1 MMNPHG
7 DTFAGAF
14 ALVAE
19 RLRRS
24 TVQVRTGSSGR
35 GSGVIWRPDGLI
47 VTNAHVAGRAR
58 ATVELSDGRAFE
70 AVVVARDP
78 ERDLAALT
86 VPACDLPAAV
96 RGDAEKLRVGELV
109 LAVGYPLGLDG
120 ALTVGIVHALDSRK
134 WVQADVRL
142 APGNSGGPLADAAGR
157 VIGINTMIANGLGL
171 AVPSNVV
178 EQFLGASQERPYLGV
193 TMRPVPVS
201 LGGRRLLGLVLLEV
215 ATGSRAEAVG
225 LLMGDVLIGVGG
237 RFFETPED
245 LTRTLRNAAPGTRM
259 RLELMRGGRRTGC
272 DVVIGDTG
280 AQAA

>member
-1 MMNPHG
+1 MMPHR
-7 DTFAGAF
+7 DTVASAF

-24 TVQVRTGSSGR
+24 TVQVRTGASGR
-35 GSGVIWRPDGLI
+35 GSGVIWTDGLI
-47 VTNAHVAGRAR
+47 VTNAHVAGRTR

-86 VPACDLPAAV
+86 VPARNLPTAV
-96 RGDAEKLRVGELV
+96 IGDAEKLRVGELV

-120 ALTVGIVHALDSRK
+120 ALTVGIVHALDSRR

-171 AVPSNVV
+171 AVPSNTV
-178 EQFLGASQERPYLGV
+178 EQFLGTSRERPYLGI
-193 TMRPVPVS
+193 TMRPVPVG
-201 LGGRRLLGLVLLEV
+201 LEGRRVLGLMVLEV
-215 ATGSRAEAVG
+215 ATGSLAEAVG

-245 LTRTLRNAAPGTRM
+245 LTRILRAAPGTRM